1 LFIVF
6 ASANIIMTE
15 TSSEKHLTKIMNFYD
30 LYYIHPSYHTSHA
43 IVTQSLES
51 DNHATWSHAMMMSLE
66 AKNKLGF
73 TDGTIKAPSK
83 KDPKYRAW
91 RRCN

>member
-30 LYYIHPSYHTSHA
+30 PYYIHPSYHTSHA

-51 DNHATWSHAMMMSLE
+51 DNHTTWSHAMMMTLE